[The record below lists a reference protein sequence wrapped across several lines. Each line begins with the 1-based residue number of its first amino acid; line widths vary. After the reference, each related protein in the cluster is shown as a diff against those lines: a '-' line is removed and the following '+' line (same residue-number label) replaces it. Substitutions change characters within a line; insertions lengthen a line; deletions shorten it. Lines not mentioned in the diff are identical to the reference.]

1 MSFGLC
7 NLYLSKIYPCNPE
20 LRNPILV
27 DTTWNMVPVYH
38 IRNHIL
44 NPERNLNIPSY
55 VIWMFG
61 FT

>member
-55 VIWMFG
+55 VI
-61 FT
+61 